1 MAIMVKGTRAA
12 SDAPFKWPTR
22 SLKAL
27 TSLSF
32 FTRHTDKIDKKFTVV
47 LLRLFF
53 KIFWVR
59 ESSVNNPLKTLL
71 VRPLCTIDRNYSRYF

>member
-47 LLRLFF
+47 LLRLYFNFF
-53 KIFWVR
+53 GLGSPV
-59 ESSVNNPLKTLL
+59 
-71 VRPLCTIDRNYSRYF
+71 

>member
-27 TSLSF
+27 ASLSF
-32 FTRHTDKIDKKFTVV
+32 FTRLIKSTKSSLYFCFATLVFKFLGRHTEPS
-47 LLRLFF
+47 LRVSYYLFG
-53 KIFWVR
+53 K
-59 ESSVNNPLKTLL
+59 N
-71 VRPLCTIDRNYSRYF
+71 

>member
-32 FTRHTDKIDKKFTVV
+32 CTRHPDKIEKKFTVIFV
-47 LLRLFF
+47 LLRFDFKNLGCSPVFQLPLEFLFRNL
-53 KIFWVR
+53 KI
-59 ESSVNNPLKTLL
+59 
-71 VRPLCTIDRNYSRYF
+71 

>member
-32 FTRHTDKIDKKFTVV
+32 FTRHTDKIYKKFTVIFV
-47 LLRLFF
+47 LLRFQKL
-53 KIFWVR
+53 
-59 ESSVNNPLKTLL
+59 ELPHDNPVFQL
-71 VRPLCTIDRNYSRYF
+71 PLEFQFRNPQI

>member
-32 FTRHTDKIDKKFTVV
+32 FTRHTDKIDKKFTVI

-53 KIFWVR
+53 KKIWVR
-59 ESSVNNPLKTLL
+59 ESSVNNPHKTL
-71 VRPLCTIDRNYSRYF
+71 VYKR